1 MDPRYLKAKDARI
14 SSLTKNYYISTSL
27 LKISS
32 IHQFILEIQQILE
45 SHDLKGHIHVS
56 LSPSKNHWRSFKL
69 SWICISMQNI
79 SLFHLF
85 IVDIQ
90 PRVLRPLL
98 PHPYFDHAQPN
109 IFQSIFNY
117 PEFVS
122 TCKKSDYLIIL
133 THFPNYQAK
142 QFSENPIRHKKW
154 SFPLKMSSA
163 NATKS
168 AVSCGFG
175 HIYLRNP

>member
-1 MDPRYLKAKDARI
+1 
-14 SSLTKNYYISTSL
+14 
-27 LKISS
+27 
-32 IHQFILEIQQILE
+32 
-45 SHDLKGHIHVS
+45 
-56 LSPSKNHWRSFKL
+56 
-69 SWICISMQNI
+69 MQNI

-142 QFSENPIRHKKW
+142 KIFRKSYTAQKMKFSIKDVFSKSDQIRSFLWIWSHLLKKSLMENLIFCTVLLCHTELHM
-154 SFPLKMSSA
+154 SF
-163 NATKS
+163 
-168 AVSCGFG
+168 
-175 HIYLRNP
+175 